1 MPNHT
6 SDEHRWFLEALA
18 AAPGAPARERY
29 VFREGRGADGAQPP
43 NDWESVF
50 GGPAWTRVT
59 GSDGRPGSGS
69 CTCSHAAAGPE
80 LGHPQVRAE
89 FVDILRFWLD
99 RGVDGFR
106 VDVAHGLMKAE
117 GLPDWPYERDRLA
130 TFGGPKP
137 PLPFYDQD
145 GVHEIYR
152 QLARGPRRL
161 PAADRILVA
170 EA

>member
-1 MPNHT
+1 M
-6 SDEHRWFLEALA
+6 
-18 AAPGAPARERY
+18 RE
-29 VFREGRGADGAQPP
+29 
-43 NDWESVF
+43 
-50 GGPAWTRVT
+50 
-59 GSDGRPGSGS
+59 
-69 CTCSHAAAGPE
+69 
-80 LGHPQVRAE
+80 E

-106 VDVAHGLMKAE
+106 VDVAHGLVKAE

-152 QLARGPRRL
+152 QWREVLAGTGRRGSWWPRRTS
-161 PAADRILVA
+161 DRLSGSRA
-170 EA
+170 TSATTRCTRRSTSSTS